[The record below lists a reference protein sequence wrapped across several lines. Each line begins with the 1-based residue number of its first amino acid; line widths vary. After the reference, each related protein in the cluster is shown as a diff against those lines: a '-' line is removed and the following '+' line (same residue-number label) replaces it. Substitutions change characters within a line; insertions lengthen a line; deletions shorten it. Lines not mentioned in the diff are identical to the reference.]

1 MPKVVLQVL
10 LEPDEMA
17 QVHRIA
23 KEDASSASAAGRKLI
38 WQGLNREQETV

>member
-23 KEDASSASAAGRKLI
+23 KEDASSDSAAGRKLI
-38 WQGLNREQETV
+38 RQGLNRDEETV

>member
-10 LEPDEMA
+10 LEPDEMD

-23 KEDASSASAAGRKLI
+23 KEDASSDSAAGRKLI
-38 WQGLNREQETV
+38 RRGLNREQEEV

>member
-10 LEPDEMA
+10 LEPDEMD

-23 KEDASSASAAGRKLI
+23 KEDASSDSAAGRKLI
-38 WQGLNREQETV
+38 RQGLNREQETV